1 MATPKE
7 ILSEKIKTLNV
18 FEAVE
23 ALDFIEYLEQ
33 KRAKELKEYLGS
45 VDVDLEPL
53 TEDELNAIK
62 SGQEDLAK
70 GETLSFDEVFGKDE

>member
-7 ILSEKIKTLNV
+7 QLSEKIKTLNN

-33 KRAKELKEYLGS
+33 KRAKELKEFLNN
-45 VDVDLEPL
+45 VDTD
-53 TEDELNAIK
+53 DELNAIK
-62 SGQEDLAK
+62 TGQKDLAK

>member
-1 MATPKE
+1 MATPKDK
-7 ILSEKIKTLNV
+7 LSEKIKALNE

-33 KRAKELKEYLGS
+33 KRAKDLKDYLDS
-45 VDVDLEPL
+45 VPSDDEPL

-62 SGQEDLAK
+62 AGEQDIQK
-70 GETLSFDEVFGKDE
+70 GETLSFDEVFGNNE